1 VLASCIIKEQQ
12 QIWHVLTKK
21 KAQSSKSNGTS
32 SAVLMEE
39 GLPGKKRSPTESN
52 DSPRSFLM
60 SSSSLS
66 RLTPLTT
73 LSDFV
78 ALDPDLT
85 PTAPPFGKPAAAVVV
100 VMSLT
105 VTAALFLRKR
115 IPFRLRLPL
124 DCAESCTGASRD
136 RAARGGEIP
145 TPEVW
150 FSAGCGPRL
159 ASPWTCLRLRTRLSI
174 WARLLR
180 AAAWEPCWEDD
191 RCLTGEGERGWSW
204 TQ

>member
-1 VLASCIIKEQQ
+1 MYVTTVLLFSVHACALLTSICEQLKGHFLYFFVIKEVLASCIIKEQQ
-12 QIWHVLTKK
+12 QIWHVVTKK
-21 KAQSSKSNGTS
+21 KAQSSKSNSTS

-85 PTAPPFGKPAAAVVV
+85 PTAPPFGNPAAAVVV

-115 IPFRLRLPL
+115 IDQLVGQIQQRLNEI
-124 DCAESCTGASRD
+124 DCFNRVRYLNNKVLCY
-136 RAARGGEIP
+136 
-145 TPEVW
+145 
-150 FSAGCGPRL
+150 
-159 ASPWTCLRLRTRLSI
+159 
-174 WARLLR
+174 
-180 AAAWEPCWEDD
+180 
-191 RCLTGEGERGWSW
+191 
-204 TQ
+204 